1 MWNQEIISK
10 ILLNE
15 AVLAY
20 ITKDHFLS
28 FLGFMYVVD

>member
-20 ITKDHFLS
+20 ITKDHFLK
-28 FLGFMYVVD
+28 FIGVYIRC